1 MPIPLKK
8 ESDLPDELQFL
19 WKTRRRST
27 SEAREPPPNASHPPT
42 ELNSTVPAIFAV
54 IRAGVF
60 FGRTLFRRRSAGAR
74 KKIESF
80 KYDNYYQT
88 EEIRKLDFAA
98 GHLTGGGGGGG
109 GRRRTSCHAAEHLN
123 AAIQLSQETCPR
135 RLPGCQNRGDR
146 GHSPRGIMWFDN
158 TEISLNILFIE
169 ITNSE
174 KGG

>member
-98 GHLTGGGGGGG
+98 GHLTGGGGGGAEG
-109 GRRRTSCHAAEHLN
+109 ARVATRRNTLTLPYSCLRRHVHADCRDARIVGTADIVHVASCGSTTQKYL
-123 AAIQLSQETCPR
+123 
-135 RLPGCQNRGDR
+135 
-146 GHSPRGIMWFDN
+146 
-158 TEISLNILFIE
+158 
-169 ITNSE
+169 
-174 KGG
+174 